1 MSIVKGSVLVHDGS
15 AIHPVAPS
23 EEGQIV
29 VSNSSVAAGAE
40 YVNVSAVVPS
50 VLRIVRPDII
60 SILDLSYVTVIQF
73 AYIPAEYGNITGVKI
88 ASYMNPG
95 ATSYDVRVYDQT
107 NDEVLAED
115 NFTNTTIA
123 LHDMGTLSNVPSN
136 DSLIN
141 IQINRNGGLLNNAA
155 FLNTVIFNFN

>member
-1 MSIVKGSVLVHDGS
+1 
-15 AIHPVAPS
+15 
-23 EEGQIV
+23 
-29 VSNSSVAAGAE
+29 
-40 YVNVSAVVPS
+40 
-50 VLRIVRPDII
+50 
-60 SILDLSYVTVIQF
+60 
-73 AYIPAEYGNITGVKI
+73 
-88 ASYMNPG
+88 MNPG